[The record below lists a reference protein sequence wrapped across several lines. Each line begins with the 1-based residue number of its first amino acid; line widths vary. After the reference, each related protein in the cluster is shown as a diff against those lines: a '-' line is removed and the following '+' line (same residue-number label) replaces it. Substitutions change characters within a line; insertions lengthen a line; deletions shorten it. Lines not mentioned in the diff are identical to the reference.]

1 MYPLGLLSIVQAWI
15 PDDAAVTIKLCIALP
30 GIVLL
35 FLLWSRGPVEHVE
48 DDGDAMSLPLS
59 GLSTVWPF
67 FKARSDFISRGFQ
80 LTGRAIFKFNLL
92 RVSAGYVL
100 GRESSADRRGYRIPL
115 SWSPENQADGI
126 SFPAKD

>member
-1 MYPLGLLSIVQAWI
+1 MSIVQAWI

-92 RVSAGYVL
+92 RVSAGMFWGVNLRLIVAVTEYRYRGL
-100 GRESSADRRGYRIPL
+100 RRIRQTGFLFLQRTRH
-115 SWSPENQADGI
+115 Q
-126 SFPAKD
+126 